1 MFDEHI
7 RKSNDSSEMLETYMN
22 VNYFLHSTLFVA
34 PTSFLALHFYNRF
47 PPFQQKT
54 YGILSKVSME

>member
-22 VNYFLHSTLFVA
+22 VDYFLYSTFVVA
-34 PTSFLALHFYNRF
+34 PNSFSALHFYNRF

-54 YGILSKVSME
+54 YGILSKVPME